1 MIPGGSRQLSF
12 QVQLDVKDSTGRT
25 ALHCAASRG
34 SQAVTRMLLDAWMHL
49 DIPGLAGTFDDWKR
63 KLNMILLNDFFLGGN
78 LRNFVRVSSWIHLG
92 GRFGDFEASSS
103 DGSWCSEWLAVGRCV
118 HEIWITTIACSLVL
132 ILAYM
137 MLCIIVM
144 YLMAGKF
151 RWLGC
156 EHEHPVKHW
165 MIHPICWHQFQV
177 VFTYSFRMFSRVQD
191 TII

>member
-1 MIPGGSRQLSF
+1 MWKTPRAARRF
-12 QVQLDVKDSTGRT
+12 TVQHLGDLKQWQGCCWTLGCTWTYLV
-25 ALHCAASRG
+25 
-34 SQAVTRMLLDAWMHL
+34 LL
-49 DIPGLAGTFDDWKR
+49 GTFDDWKR